1 MDSQQSNPTTVE
13 GWYAIKVYLGVSD
26 RTARS
31 YWARG
36 LLPCVRKNRASG
48 RVFARESLL
57 EICKQAIDDGE
68 ARYTSG
74 QRPRSNTQR
83 RA

>member
-1 MDSQQSNPTTVE
+1 MDGHNTVE
-13 GWYAIKVYLGVSD
+13 GWYAIKEFLGVSD

-57 EICKQAIDDGE
+57 EICRQAIADGE
-68 ARYTSG
+68 ARHTGG
-74 QRPRSNTQR
+74 QKPQ
-83 RA
+83 A